1 MHRTRFFIESSFPRL
16 PERLNDPII
25 ADMLPSQFKT
35 QYFQWLF
42 ENETNYG
49 MISCPSGKISESKGR
64 IGSKILLGYEK
75 EVLYMLI

>member
-1 MHRTRFFIESSFPRL
+1 MKKNTPVQVE
-16 PERLNDPII
+16 II

-49 MISCPSGKISESKGR
+49 MISCPSGKIAESKGR
-64 IGSKILLGYEK
+64 IGSIILLGHEK
-75 EVLYMLI
+75 EVLYMLISNEVLKM